1 MKRKALFLISILIL
15 SLLPAISPK
24 FVNAVPYVS
33 IQDIQYTTS
42 SSGGSPYKGQ
52 TVITTGVV
60 TAITSN
66 GFFIQ
71 NGTGP
76 WSGIYVYTKSA
87 PNVNIGDIVEVKGY
101 VKEYYGLT
109 EISVNPKYG
118 DYVHI
123 LGTSSVP
130 EPITLPTGNVSQE
143 QWEGVLIKVENVV
156 VTNANLGY
164 GEWEVDDG
172 SGPVRIDDLIYKY
185 TPQKGQKFE
194 YIIGVVYYSFGA
206 FKIEPR
212 SAEDIKEYIPLVKIT
227 SLTAPDVVYKGMP
240 ALIEI
245 AIKNE
250 GSFDENVTIILSI
263 EETVVLNKTMEI
275 KAGETETVKYEW
287 TPQNLGNYGIKAEI
301 LGYDTKYLSTK
312 VIEHPRI
319 VINYLL
325 KFYDFRYTMSLRPEF
340 EEQYAQYSE
349 ILSELQS
356 YGVDFGSIEDKI
368 NEINENVKQIEEHY
382 SKYLELKSTY
392 YWTKYPLTPMTHLRK
407 AYFLTK
413 ETEEKIKEIL
423 PILNATL
430 QEVRE
435 LIAQQANQTLPSGNE
450 TTPGPSN
457 VTQPS
462 NQTMN
467 QTTTVTENQT
477 QIIVKVVRVLIDA
490 SHDQYYN
497 DQKLSGLMTRI
508 KDELGWLVDVN
519 HQESLSKELL
529 SKYDVLI
536 ITNPGEDITEQEAQA
551 VKEWVREGGGL
562 LITGDWY
569 RYVYYK
575 SLNRITE
582 EFGIKFNP
590 DELMD
595 DDKNTGRS
603 YFPLIGE
610 FNFDHPAT
618 RFLNEDSQLYYN
630 GGTLDISGNAVWIV
644 RGYPT
649 SYAVDSSGK
658 VTKEKGSKPVVAA
671 AVEVENGRIVAY
683 GSSKS
688 LSDDYYGKYIE
699 SNWPFLK
706 GVLLWLAGEI

>member
-1 MKRKALFLISILIL
+1 VGLIVATILFLSIFPV
-15 SLLPAISPK
+15 S
-24 FVNAVPYVS
+24 AVGAASSYVP
-33 IQDIQYTTS
+33 IHDIQYTTDP
-42 SSGGSPYKGQ
+42 SGDSPYKGQ
-52 TVITTGVV
+52 TVVTRGVV
-60 TAITSN
+60 TAVASK

-71 NGTGP
+71 NGSGP
-76 WSGIYVYTKSA
+76 WSGIYVYTGSA
-87 PNVNIGDIVEVKGY
+87 PNVDIGDVVEVRGY

-212 SAEDIKEYIPLVKIT
+212 SAEDIKEYIPSVKIT
-227 SLTAPDVVYKGMP
+227 SLTAPTVAYKGTSI
-240 ALIEI
+240 LIEMH
-245 AIKNE
+245 IKNE
-250 GSFDENVTIILSI
+250 GNFGENVTAVLSI
-263 EETVVLNKTMEI
+263 DGTVLVNKTLEI

-349 ILSELQS
+349 ILSELQG
-356 YGVDFGSIEDKI
+356 YGVDLGPIEDKI

-382 SKYLELKSTY
+382 SKYLEQKSV
-392 YWTKYPLTPMTHLRK
+392 YWTKYPLVPMANIRK

-497 DQKLSGLMTRI
+497 DQRLSGLMTRI

-683 GSSKS
+683 GSSKA
-688 LSDDYYGKYIE
+688 LSDDYYGRYIE